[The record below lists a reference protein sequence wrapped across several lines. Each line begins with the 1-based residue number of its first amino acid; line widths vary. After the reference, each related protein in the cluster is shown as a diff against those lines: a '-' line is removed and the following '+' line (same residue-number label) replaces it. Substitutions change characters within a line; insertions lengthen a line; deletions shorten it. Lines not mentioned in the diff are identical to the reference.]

1 MIPNM
6 YFRNV
11 ETFISYTKANSN
23 LFINYCEIVIDRYG
37 GIHMAV
43 PSHEEKLIEMVC
55 NELGMNDKK
64 DVIQKYRESKT
75 HMSPIEYLCSLID
88 AISIWYETMC
98 APQVNDSQIHVLTHL
113 YEEKLINFIYEKMIN
128 EKEMEIIK
136 HISDK
141 VNINVI
147 YDNKKGEKNE

>member
-11 ETFISYTKANSN
+11 ETFISYTKVNSN

-55 NELGMNDKK
+55 NDLGMIDKK
-64 DVIQKYRESKT
+64 DIIQKYRESKT
-75 HMSPIEYLCSLID
+75 HMPPIEYLCSLIG
-88 AISIWYETMC
+88 AISIWYNGMC
-98 APQVNDSQIHVLTHL
+98 APQVNNTQIHILTRL
-113 YEEKLINFIYEKMIN
+113 YEEKLINFIYEEMIN
-128 EKEMEIIK
+128 DKEMEIIK
-136 HISDK
+136 HISDEL
-141 VNINVI
+141 NINGV
-147 YDNKKGEKNE
+147 YNKKGDKNE